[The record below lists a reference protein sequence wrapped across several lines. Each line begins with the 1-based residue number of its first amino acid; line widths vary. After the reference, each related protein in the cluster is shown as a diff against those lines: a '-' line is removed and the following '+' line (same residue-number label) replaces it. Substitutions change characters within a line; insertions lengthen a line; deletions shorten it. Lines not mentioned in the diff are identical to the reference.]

1 MARGSDTIYSLTE
14 AQITRFRSEGYLHLP
29 GLLTEDEVA
38 QLERTFQRFL
48 AGEIPVEGRDLC
60 DMSGTY
66 DRPAEEFAIINVM
79 LPRRYLPELV
89 GDVYEQCAA
98 SVAEQLCGPD
108 MGVDYDQL
116 LAKAPSRDDA
126 VFEWHQDLAYWPVTP
141 DTRTASF
148 WLALDETT
156 VANGCLNFVPGSN
169 TEPELRPHGP
179 LLGDRDRS
187 HTLVATLREDDVP
200 RPVELKRGDAT
211 VHSERV
217 LHGSRGNTT
226 AGWRR
231 GWVLAFR
238 SNDTIAR
245 ERAMGFTHSHNDD
258 MDVLDGVGE

>member
-98 SVAEQLCGPD
+98 SVAEQLCGPNVS
-108 MGVDYDQL
+108 GVCP
-116 LAKAPSRDDA
+116 ANA
-126 VFEWHQDLAYWPVTP
+126 EWHSKGFVMAPESNVT
-141 DTRTASF
+141 SSKI
-148 WLALDETT
+148 ALRDE
-156 VANGCLNFVPGSN
+156 
-169 TEPELRPHGP
+169 HM
-179 LLGDRDRS
+179 
-187 HTLVATLREDDVP
+187 
-200 RPVELKRGDAT
+200 
-211 VHSERV
+211 
-217 LHGSRGNTT
+217 
-226 AGWRR
+226 
-231 GWVLAFR
+231 AF
-238 SNDTIAR
+238 
-245 ERAMGFTHSHNDD
+245 
-258 MDVLDGVGE
+258 